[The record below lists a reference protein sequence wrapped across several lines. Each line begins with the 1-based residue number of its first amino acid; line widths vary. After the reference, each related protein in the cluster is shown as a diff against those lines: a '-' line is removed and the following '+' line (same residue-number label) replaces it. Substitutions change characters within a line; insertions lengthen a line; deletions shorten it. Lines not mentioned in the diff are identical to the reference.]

1 MQAPPSERLPRPRGA
16 PEGEPPG
23 AEAHDESVCSLFAR
37 RVLDEPASV
46 GPHLLRYRSRLEVSN
61 DTPMLRAT
69 SARKHVCKHVC
80 QKRNEAPKD
89 FPTSLSSPT
98 SSLFEM
104 GSTFARGQDR
114 LVAWA
119 ASTTAKP
126 FGYEDSDSLHGKQ
139 HRQQQ
144 DYRAHGWGA
153 NSPRRTL

>member
-1 MQAPPSERLPRPRGA
+1 MFSKPCWCSQDTIERPIGWHAPPGERQFAGALQAPPGERLPRPRGA

-114 LVAWA
+114 PAQRV
-119 ASTTAKP
+119 
-126 FGYEDSDSLHGKQ
+126 F
-139 HRQQQ
+139 
-144 DYRAHGWGA
+144 
-153 NSPRRTL
+153 